1 MINCCRQ
8 EKFQDYFVL
17 NQIKSLEKAKSSGH
31 FVQAA
36 SMLHP
41 THNREE
47 IEVGTFFY
55 ILTGLLVRV
64 ASPTSSRQG
73 RRDQEAEV
81 QVLNRVSLS
90 CSRARLVLQGQLFI
104 TVVIIIIVVIIVIII
119 IITIFLVIII
129 VITNLI
135 INILIIKSKG
145 VV

>member
-1 MINCCRQ
+1 
-8 EKFQDYFVL
+8 
-17 NQIKSLEKAKSSGH
+17 
-31 FVQAA
+31 
-36 SMLHP
+36 MLHP

-47 IEVGTFFY
+47 NEVGNFFY

-104 TVVIIIIVVIIVIII
+104 TVVIIIIVIIII
-119 IITIFLVIII
+119 IITVNVNVTSLPDEVR
-129 VITNLI
+129 
-135 INILIIKSKG
+135 KSFS
-145 VV
+145 